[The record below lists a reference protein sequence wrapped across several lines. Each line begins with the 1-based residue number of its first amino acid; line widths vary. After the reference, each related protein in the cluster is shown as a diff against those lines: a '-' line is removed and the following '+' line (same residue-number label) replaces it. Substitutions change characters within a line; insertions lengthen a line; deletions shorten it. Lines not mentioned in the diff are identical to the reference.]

1 MSKRMEEKYPEGDV
15 VVVEYVVGS
24 KQVARIRFLSEKQF
38 SLAEQVRREYIKT
51 VPKPTWTGFMK
62 YMGVIGV
69 RVEHDKP
76 DRVVGFLDLK

>member
-1 MSKRMEEKYPEGDV
+1 MEEKYPEGDV